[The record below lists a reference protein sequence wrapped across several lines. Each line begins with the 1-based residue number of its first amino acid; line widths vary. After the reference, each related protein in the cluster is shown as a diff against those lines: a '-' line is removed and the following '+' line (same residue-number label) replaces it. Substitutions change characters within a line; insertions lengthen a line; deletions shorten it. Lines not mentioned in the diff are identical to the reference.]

1 MSAPKIPLLDIVK
14 ENEPL
19 RDEIMEAIAEVV
31 DSGRF
36 LHGPAVSAFEAE
48 IAEFCQVEHA
58 ISCAS
63 GSDALLLSLMALGI
77 GPGDE
82 VIVPSFTFFA
92 TASCISRLGAR
103 IVFADIDATTFQLDP
118 NSVSS
123 LVSPATRAIIPV
135 HLFGHPAPLKEIQE
149 CTSKYNIEVI
159 EDAAQSI
166 GATYHGR
173 PVGGHG
179 QIGCFSFYPTKN
191 LGGMGDGGMLVT
203 DDSEI
208 ADSLRLLA
216 AHGMR
221 PRYYHSV
228 IGIAS
233 RMDTIQAAAL
243 RIKLRHLP
251 RWIAARRQRA
261 ERYES
266 WMQESGLDEHL
277 ELPSVEP
284 RVESVWNQY
293 TVRIPSGRR
302 DEVREFFQ
310 ERGIGTEV
318 YYPVPLHH
326 QACFRGADVR
336 WEDLSQTEQVSHEVL
351 SLPISPSLTEEQ
363 QRRVV
368 STLAEFYGTGVAMRR
383 ESA

>member
-1 MSAPKIPLLDIVK
+1 
-14 ENEPL
+14 
-19 RDEIMEAIAEVV
+19 
-31 DSGRF
+31 
-36 LHGPAVSAFEAE
+36 
-48 IAEFCQVEHA
+48 
-58 ISCAS
+58 
-63 GSDALLLSLMALGI
+63 
-77 GPGDE
+77 
-82 VIVPSFTFFA
+82 
-92 TASCISRLGAR
+92 
-103 IVFADIDATTFQLDP
+103 
-118 NSVSS
+118 
-123 LVSPATRAIIPV
+123 
-135 HLFGHPAPLKEIQE
+135 
-149 CTSKYNIEVI
+149 
-159 EDAAQSI
+159 
-166 GATYHGR
+166 
-173 PVGGHG
+173 
-179 QIGCFSFYPTKN
+179 
-191 LGGMGDGGMLVT
+191 MGDGGMLVT

-251 RWIAARRQRA
+251 HWIAARRQRA

-277 ELPSVEP
+277 ELPSVAP

-310 ERGIGTEV
+310 ERGIGTEI

-363 QRRVV
+363 QRCVV